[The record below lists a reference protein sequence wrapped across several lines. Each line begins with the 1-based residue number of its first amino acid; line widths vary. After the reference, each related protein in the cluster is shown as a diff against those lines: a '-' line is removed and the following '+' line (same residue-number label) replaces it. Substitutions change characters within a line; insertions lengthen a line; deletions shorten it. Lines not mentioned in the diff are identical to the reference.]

1 MVGWMPELESVEAR
15 KRMVDHK
22 RIIQALFAYGS
33 LVLHRFVVTLTVYM
47 IASDPAWLLC
57 VTYSVTVYVVFKV
70 GGTEVSLFFL
80 SSRSIATNSRL
91 TLTTLLTSIYFAHV
105 AFMLVIGE
113 ETCLRSLDRWK
124 EATSAT

>member
-70 GGTEVSLFFL
+70 TVSRQWVARRFL
-80 SSRSIATNSRL
+80 SSSSLPGLLRRIA
-91 TLTTLLTSIYFAHV
+91 
-105 AFMLVIGE
+105 G
-113 ETCLRSLDRWK
+113 
-124 EATSAT
+124 